1 MNGILR
7 PSEKL
12 HEIKMKFEENI
23 PQKDTLAQSY
33 GTFVLCKDVY
43 NARKVIRTAWD
54 KEKDTLTIIIDL
66 RSYHV
71 RPKRPAQFSFSIQI
85 NDSTFSSCSSV
96 KDKYPSLKTVSC
108 SSINLPYKLCFFQI
122 PQLEPPSDQ
131 GFCTN
136 PK

>member
-1 MNGILR
+1 
-7 PSEKL
+7 
-12 HEIKMKFEENI
+12 MKFEENI

-85 NDSTFSSCSSV
+85 NDSCYKTCTAV
-96 KDKYPSLKTVSC
+96 KNDYTTAKTRCRLVPVGDKCIYQRKGCYKCYACVGTGCVEGKTC
-108 SSINLPYKLCFFQI
+108 NGYCIKTI
-122 PQLEPPSDQ
+122 SD
-131 GFCTN
+131 
-136 PK
+136 